1 MTECV
6 REPDELPAPNLAGD
20 GIWEVTDRQDAP
32 SAHGDGAVALEVGDK
47 VRCEQS
53 GQFGDNCSRAI
64 SHLFRFHVL
73 TGTSAGACF
82 WLETDENANL
92 AGAGLRSRGT

>member
-6 REPDELPAPNLAGD
+6 REHDEIPAPDLARG
-20 GIWEVTDRQDAP
+20 GIWDVTERQDAP
-32 SAHGDGAVALEVGDK
+32 SAHGDGEVSLEVGDQ

-73 TGTSAGACF
+73 SGASAGACF

-92 AGAGLRSRGT
+92 ARTGLRPGGM